1 MTDTAELV
9 ARLADRVQLLE
20 DRLAIMDIISGY
32 GPAVDS
38 GSAETVADI
47 WTEDGVYDVDTGSM
61 TGRGEIEAMVRSKN
75 HQSYIHGGCAHL
87 VGPPHIVLDGDTA
100 VATCHSQLVL
110 RDTEKGVNRVARITA
125 NRWEFAR
132 VDGAW
137 KVTVRTNRL
146 LDGRDEAREILSA
159 GATGAPLSFSS

>member
-9 ARLADRVQLLE
+9 AQLAARVQLLE
-20 DRLAIMDIISGY
+20 DKVAIMHIISGY

-38 GSAETVADI
+38 GCAETVAGL

-61 TGRGEIEAMVRSKN
+61 TGHAEIEAMVHSKN

-87 VGPPHIVLDGDTA
+87 VGPPHVIVDGDTA
-100 VATCHSQLVL
+100 VATCHSQLVI
-110 RDTEKGVNRVARITA
+110 RNTEKGVNHVARITA

-132 VDGAW
+132 VEGEW
-137 KVTVRTNRL
+137 KVTLRTNRL
-146 LDGRDEAREILSA
+146 LDGRADARALLAA
-159 GATGAPLSFSS
+159 GVQ

>member
-1 MTDTAELV
+1 MTDTSELV
-9 ARLADRVQLLE
+9 AQLADRVQLLE
-20 DRLAIMDIISGY
+20 DKLAIMHIISAY

-38 GSAETVADI
+38 GSAEAVAGL

-61 TGRGEIEAMVRSKN
+61 SGRAEIESMVRSSN

-87 VGPPHIVLDGDTA
+87 VGPPHIAIDGDTA

-110 RDTEKGVNRVARITA
+110 RDTETGVNRVARITA

-132 VDGAW
+132 RNGEW
-137 KVTVRTNRL
+137 KVTLRTNRL
-146 LDGRDEAREILSA
+146 LDGRADARDILAS
-159 GATGAPLSFSS
+159 GVTATV

>member
-1 MTDTAELV
+1 MTDSTELV
-9 ARLADRVQLLE
+9 GRLVERVQLLE
-20 DRLAIMDIISGY
+20 DKLDIMQIISAY

-38 GSAETVADI
+38 GSAEAVAGL

-61 TGRGEIEAMVRSKN
+61 TGHSEIEAMVHSRN

-100 VATCHSQLVL
+100 VATCHSQLVMH
-110 RDTEKGVNRVARITA
+110 DGESKTNRVARITA

-132 VDGAW
+132 IDGQW

-146 LDGRDEAREILSA
+146 LDGRAEAREILAA
-159 GATGAPLSFSS
+159 GVTAQP